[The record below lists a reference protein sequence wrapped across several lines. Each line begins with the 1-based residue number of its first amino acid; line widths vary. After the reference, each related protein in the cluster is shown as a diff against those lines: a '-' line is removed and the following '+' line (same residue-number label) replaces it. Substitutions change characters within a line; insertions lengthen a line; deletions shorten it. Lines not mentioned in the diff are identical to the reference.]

1 MVDTLRKWAL
11 EGQLPRKAVNK
22 KGQGL
27 AQVEVSVARGL
38 CPLGRHPFWLSS
50 QPMAWGSF

>member
-50 QPMAWGSF
+50 QPMAWSSF

>member
-11 EGQLPRKAVNK
+11 EGQLPRKAVNE

-27 AQVEVSVARGL
+27 AQVGVSMAEVCA
-38 CPLGRHPFWLSS
+38 P
-50 QPMAWGSF
+50 